1 MKKCVIYS
9 RKQRRRDAGT
19 GEEGANDMKVT
30 MKQIAEIAGVHRS
43 TVDKVIHGRPGVSD
57 DVRKKVQKI
66 IDELEY
72 KPNMVGMALKSQSK
86 VFRLA
91 AILLDVDAMPYLREG
106 IARGV
111 EEYRDF
117 NIELQYEI
125 CKFSEPQEQAR
136 LIREAVQKGC
146 DGIILSPIN
155 AGVVRDA
162 VNRAA
167 DKGVPTITVNS
178 DLTDS
183 RRLCTV
189 DQDNDREGRIAG
201 RLMGSFLR
209 GQGRIAVV
217 TAASAEE
224 NNNYGVKN
232 RETHFVSLI
241 SEQFPE
247 IKIVRRIESMEDPVI
262 TFAQTMR
269 LLEEE
274 PELDGIFVTCGGV
287 KEIGRAIKIN
297 GVQGLT
303 VVCYSDYPEIQELMR
318 EDIVTCT
325 ISSDL
330 PEQGKLPVQLMMN
343 YLLLH
348 QRPKQEQYLV
358 KSAIMVKESL

>member
-1 MKKCVIYS
+1 M
-9 RKQRRRDAGT
+9 
-19 GEEGANDMKVT
+19 
-30 MKQIAEIAGVHRS
+30 
-43 TVDKVIHGRPGVSD
+43 
-57 DVRKKVQKI
+57 
-66 IDELEY
+66 
-72 KPNMVGMALKSQSK
+72 
-86 VFRLA
+86 
-91 AILLDVDAMPYLREG
+91 
-106 IARGV
+106 
-111 EEYRDF
+111 
-117 NIELQYEI
+117 
-125 CKFSEPQEQAR
+125 
-136 LIREAVQKGC
+136 
-146 DGIILSPIN
+146 SPIN

-167 DKGVPTITVNS
+167 EKGVPTITVNS